1 MMAVAPSDGGGGE
14 VSSVVPLPEGGEEQL
29 QGMTKKELKQLLQG
43 QGWPTKGNKNALI
56 CRILERRT
64 LQQQLKNSFRAAL
77 LSLGDAAAADASVAQ
92 HAEGGL
98 PALQHSLWTKN
109 LCFASKAQRASFISR
124 ALYSNVCMI

>member
-1 MMAVAPSDGGGGE
+1 M
-14 VSSVVPLPEGGEEQL
+14 SSVVPLPEGGEEQ
-29 QGMTKKELKQLLQG
+29 
-43 QGWPTKGNKNALI
+43 
-56 CRILERRT
+56 
-64 LQQQLKNSFRAAL
+64 QQQLFRAAL

-98 PALQHSLWTKN
+98 PALQHSLLTKN